1 MKNQDYSTTFL
12 VDQTPDE
19 VFTAITNPRGWW
31 SEEIE
36 GKTDELNAEF
46 FYHHKD
52 VHLAK
57 MVITELIP
65 NEKVV
70 WFVKDNYFNFI
81 EDKTEWK
88 GTEIVFEIEKKD
100 NKTQLIFTH
109 HGLVPEYECYDVCFD
124 AWTSYIQGS
133 LKNLIT
139 TGKGNPNT
147 KEEGLDS
154 ELIEEWRLPN
164 K

>member
-1 MKNQDYSTTFL
+1 
-12 VDQTPDE
+12 VDQSLEE
-19 VFTAITNPRGWW
+19 VFNAVTNARGWW

-36 GKTDELNAEF
+36 GSTDELNAEF

-57 MVITELIP
+57 MKIVELVP
-65 NEKVV
+65 NEKVE
-70 WFVKDNYFNFI
+70 WFVKDNYFSFI

-88 GTEIVFEIEKKD
+88 GTKIVFEISKKD
-100 NKTQLIFTH
+100 NKTQLVFTH
-109 HGLVPEYECYDVCFD
+109 HGLVPEYECYAICED

-139 TGKGNPNT
+139 TGKGLPNT
-147 KEEGLDS
+147 KEDGLSS
-154 ELIEEWRLPN
+154 ELIEKWKLP
-164 K
+164 KK